1 MEDAPH
7 TPVFLPR
14 EDERGS
20 RMSPAVSELI
30 NPRSSPSVV
39 LIVCAVLLG
48 ILEGRGGRKKGRKR
62 GEKGRGGEGRGR
74 KKRGREGRG
83 REGKEEEGRGLEG
96 RKGEGKGGKEKRKGE
111 ERRRDVL
118 QCVLCVH
125 IRM

>member
-20 RMSPAVSELI
+20 RVSPAVSELI

-39 LIVCAVLLG
+39 LVVCAVLLG
-48 ILEGRGGRKKGRKR
+48 ILEGRG
-62 GEKGRGGEGRGR
+62 
-74 KKRGREGRG
+74 REGRG
-83 REGKEEEGRGLEG
+83 REGKGGEGRGLEG

-111 ERRRDVL
+111 ERRGDVL